1 MIACDCAVC
10 RSSDPRNTRLRPSI
24 MVTTDSGAN
33 IIVDTPPE
41 MRIALLKND
50 VRRLDAILF
59 THSHADHVFG
69 MDDIRSFNYRQNAP
83 MPVYAEANVLE
94 DLKRIYEYIFVNTQR
109 GGGKPQV
116 QLSEIEP
123 LHSLELGGVTVMPLR
138 VYHGTLPI
146 VAYKFGEKFAYV
158 TDVNR
163 IPEETWPYLEGL
175 DVLML
180 DAVRREAH
188 DTHFNLDEA
197 LAVIEKL
204 KPKLAL
210 LTHLSHD
217 YDYEETNREL
227 PSNVRLAY
235 DNMVFEVSD

>member
-217 YDYEETNREL
+217 YDYEETNRDL

>member
-1 MIACDCAVC
+1 
-10 RSSDPRNTRLRPSI
+10 